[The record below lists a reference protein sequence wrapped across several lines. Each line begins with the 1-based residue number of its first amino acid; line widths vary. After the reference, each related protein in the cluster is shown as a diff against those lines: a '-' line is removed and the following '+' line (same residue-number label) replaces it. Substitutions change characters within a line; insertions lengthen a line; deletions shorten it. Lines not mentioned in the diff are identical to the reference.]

1 MDGKLEHMIELMN
14 RNNPAQIDVDGL
26 RRRALDKIDEMRKD
40 LVKAVD
46 EWIGIMKGH
55 LMGSLGF
62 DEIAKMRVEM
72 EKLCEEV
79 AVLKNA
85 LQGGS
90 QPAVIKKV
98 FQIDGEKLESSYT
111 SMFKKYRDLEKNSEF
126 EFAINWK

>member
-1 MDGKLEHMIELMN
+1 
-14 RNNPAQIDVDGL
+14 
-26 RRRALDKIDEMRKD
+26 
-40 LVKAVD
+40 
-46 EWIGIMKGH
+46 
-55 LMGSLGF
+55 
-62 DEIAKMRVEM
+62 MRVEM

-85 LQGGS
+85 LQSGS

-126 EFAINWK
+126 EFAINWKEIVKSFEAHINIKGREEIL